1 MAGEDELSSWA
12 LKNDRVVENAPRI
25 MELELHVVSP
35 TDLINHRQEGSTLKI
50 STVIMLYNEEE
61 VIDEFS
67 TRLIKSLDALNHDYE
82 VIFVVEGTDSTLQ
95 KVSELAKWNPRV
107 RVEYHEKRLGLGK
120 ATKKGLSLVD
130 PKSDY
135 VLTMDSDLNHDPEEI
150 GRLLE
155 ATKEADVVVGCR
167 SRTRGLVKELP
178 WFKRMVSASTNW
190 VLRNAFRMESSDIT
204 SGFRVYSTK
213 TIESVRDELISKNF
227 EVTAELLIRAKK
239 KGFSIAEVPIT
250 FTRRPRGTSKLS
262 FVKSG
267 AGYIVLLFRL
277 GV

>member
-1 MAGEDELSSWA
+1 MAAKDEPFSRAVEDDRLVEDSSRA
-12 LKNDRVVENAPRI
+12 
-25 MELELHVVSP
+25 MELALHVQTR
-35 TDLINHRQEGSTLKI
+35 TDPIANKHQEAALKI

-67 TRLIKSLDALNHDYE
+67 ARLLKSLEALNRDYE
-82 VIFVVEGTDSTLQ
+82 VIFVVEGTDTTLQ
-95 KVSELAKWNPRV
+95 KVSELAKWNPRI

-150 GRLLE
+150 ERLLE

-167 SRTRGLVKELP
+167 SKTRGLVQELP

-190 VLRNAFRMESSDIT
+190 VLRNAFKMKSSDIT

-213 TIESVRDELISKNF
+213 TIESVRDELVSKNF

-267 AGYIVLLFRL
+267 VGYIVLLFRL
-277 GV
+277 GA

>member
-1 MAGEDELSSWA
+1 
-12 LKNDRVVENAPRI
+12 
-25 MELELHVVSP
+25 MELELHVSSP
-35 TDLINHRQEGSTLKI
+35 TDLINHRQEESTLKI

-95 KVSELAKWNPRV
+95 KVNELAKWNPRV

-150 GRLLE
+150 ERLLE

-167 SRTRGLVKELP
+167 SKTRGLVKELP

-190 VLRNAFRMESSDIT
+190 VLRNAFGMQSSDMT
-204 SGFRVYSTK
+204 SGFRVYSRK

-267 AGYIVLLFRL
+267 VGYIVLLFKL
-277 GV
+277 GT

>member
-1 MAGEDELSSWA
+1 
-12 LKNDRVVENAPRI
+12 
-25 MELELHVVSP
+25 MELKTRDVVDNARGDPGFRSLESP
-35 TDLINHRQEGSTLKI
+35 MKI

-67 TRLIKSLDALNHDYE
+67 SRLVKSLESLKHDYE
-82 VIFVVEGTDSTLQ
+82 IIFIVEGSDSTLQ
-95 KVSELAKWNPRV
+95 KVNELAKWNPRV
-107 RVEYHEKRLGLGK
+107 RVEYQEKRLGLGK

-150 GRLLE
+150 QRLLE
-155 ATKEADVVVGCR
+155 ATKGADVVVGCR

-190 VLRNAFRMESSDIT
+190 VLRNAFRMQSSDVT
-204 SGFRVYSTK
+204 SGFRIYSTRA
-213 TIESVRDELISKNF
+213 IESIRDDLIAKNF
-227 EVTAELLIRAKK
+227 EITAELLIRAKK
-239 KGFSIAEVPIT
+239 KGFSITEVPIT

-262 FVKSG
+262 FVRSG
-267 AGYIVLLFRL
+267 IGYVVLLFRL
-277 GV
+277 GI

>member
-1 MAGEDELSSWA
+1 M
-12 LKNDRVVENAPRI
+12 
-25 MELELHVVSP
+25 
-35 TDLINHRQEGSTLKI
+35 KI

-67 TRLIKSLDALNHDYE
+67 ARLVRSLEALGTDYE
-82 VIFVVEGTDSTLQ
+82 IIFVVEGTDSTLQ
-95 KVSELAKWNPRV
+95 KVTELARWNPRI
-107 RVEYHEKRLGLGK
+107 RIEYHEKRLGLGK
-120 ATKKGLSLVD
+120 ATKMGLGMVD

-150 GRLLE
+150 TRLLN
-155 ATKEADVVVGCR
+155 AAKDADVVVGCR
-167 SRTRGLVKELP
+167 SKSRGLVKELP

-190 VLRNAFRMESSDIT
+190 VLRNAFQMESSDVT
-204 SGFRVYSTK
+204 SGFRIYSTK
-213 TIESVRDELISKNF
+213 TIESIRDNIISKNF

-239 KGFSIAEVPIT
+239 KGFSIVEVPIK

-267 AGYIVLLFRL
+267 VGYVVLLFRL
-277 GV
+277 GT

>member
-1 MAGEDELSSWA
+1 
-12 LKNDRVVENAPRI
+12 